1 MHATHSRLAN
11 DRKDQNEIQS
21 SLLERVNKLWPN
33 LDASDM
39 MHLARRK
46 GNLCSYS
53 PYSKIKT
60 EECEALVKATIRTPK
75 GDRAIGCICGMAIA
89 DAIGAPLEFLPVV
102 DDPKEYVFYKGK
114 YTRTFNKF
122 QLERGQWTDDAA
134 MGLCMADSLIL
145 KRGFDGS
152 DMRLRFF
159 NWWTRG
165 YNNAFKNDPRRK
177 RSVGLGGNISKS
189 INDLVKY
196 VDESK
201 SPPAV
206 FREIGSDA
214 GNGSLMRLA
223 PISIFFHRDL
233 SAAREVAR
241 KSSVTTHPGP
251 IAAEACAFTAHLC
264 AEAITHQGSLAGK
277 AKEFIDSVVE
287 EYLTEV
293 LGNKRGSGFNELRKM
308 LQSKEGES
316 STELSW
322 NWRSEKLQILQTL
335 RNRGRR
341 YNGYPVS
348 RGYYGAY
355 SMDGLALALHCAYT
369 TNSFEEAVT
378 KCVNKLGDADS
389 TGSITGQIAGAM
401 YGYSSINP
409 MYIKN
414 LNQWD
419 DGLVAL
425 RGTLLVVLDLKP
437 QRTEEKHQHE

>member
-1 MHATHSRLAN
+1 MFNSHLPNNS
-11 DRKDQNEIQS
+11 KDQNEIQS
-21 SLLERVNKLWPN
+21 SLLERVNRVLAN
-33 LDASDM
+33 LDNSDM
-39 MHLARRK
+39 MHLAN
-46 GNLCSYS
+46 GQHNLCGYS

-60 EECEALVKATIRTPK
+60 QECEALVKATISTPR
-75 GDRAIGCICGMAIA
+75 GDRAIGCLCGMAIA

-102 DDPKEYVFYKGK
+102 DDPADYIFNNGK
-114 YTRTFNKF
+114 YTKTYNKF
-122 QLERGQWTDDAA
+122 NLKTGQWTDDAS

-159 NWWTRG
+159 NWWTKG
-165 YNNAFKNDPRRK
+165 YNNAFKNDKSRIG
-177 RSVGLGGNISKS
+177 SVGLGGNISKS
-189 INDLVKY
+189 IRDLVKY
-196 VDESK
+196 VK
-201 SPPAV
+201 KGVSPPAV
-206 FREIGSDA
+206 FREDGSDA

-277 AKEFIDSVVE
+277 AKVFIDHIVEKYLRVVI
-287 EYLTEV
+287 
-293 LGNKRGSGFNELRKM
+293 GDKRGSGYDELRKM
-308 LQSKEGES
+308 LQSKEGVR

-335 RNRGRR
+335 KNRGRR

-348 RGYYGAY
+348 PGYYGSY